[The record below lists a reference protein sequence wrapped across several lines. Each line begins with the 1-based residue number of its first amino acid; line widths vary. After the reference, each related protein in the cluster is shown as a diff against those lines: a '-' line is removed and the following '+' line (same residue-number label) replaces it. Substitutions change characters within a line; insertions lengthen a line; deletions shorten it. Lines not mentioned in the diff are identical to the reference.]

1 VREWEHA
8 LVSQSIADRL
18 SLNPQQREALTR
30 LDAPLR
36 VVAGPGT
43 GKTAT
48 VVGMYLHLVEERELK
63 TSEVLL
69 LTFANNAAAELKS
82 RIDTIFRTSYDESWV
97 STFHSFA
104 TRVLTRYGRTRGVP
118 PFRLMNG
125 FQEKLLMRHVLEAL
139 RDRSES
145 TGADRLEVLAPLL
158 GSEALVQDTLWLI
171 GILKQNLVR
180 SDDFSAQA
188 AASGS
193 PKMRDLAAIYRAY
206 WAVQDARRLW
216 DFRDVIAQCHNLLR
230 DDDEL
235 RSELSQKFRHVL
247 VDEYQDVDAAQVR
260 FLEMLTREH
269 TPERRIAVVGD
280 PNQAIY
286 SFRGT
291 LPAFIGDKWEWGGE
305 IVRLVEN
312 YRSYGSLLT
321 AADRLLDRYDLQA
334 PRLEATRGEADIP
347 LLRVRREQ
355 NATDEATAVVRQ
367 VHRLLDL
374 RADGRKSYRPGDIAI
389 ILRSTRRSGRPFEE
403 ALRSAGIPHQ
413 AGAAPSYA
421 SSDVVHFGVNAL
433 QALADPQD
441 DAPLREV
448 LESPFC
454 GVPAVDSRRLLEE
467 AERRRQAR
475 AATVQKTSLL
485 TVLTHTCYLIAEE
498 NPGRW
503 PLPWSN
509 QAEKEPE
516 PATEPAGVVADP
528 SSQLDTGPETP
539 EWPGQPPTAEL
550 DRDGTLADELE
561 AASAREGTPPPRTH
575 RFYLRL
581 TEEGKDAI
589 HGFMRRWGLLRWLAG
604 RVTVEAL
611 AYRVYQDLGVIGL
624 VMAEATPDARRE
636 ELLGPLRMMLSAITE
651 CTAFQR
657 SLAGDEPALDTIL
670 PMLQQALPEYLDE
683 LEPPDARDSEG
694 AVRLLTVHASKGL
707 EFPVVFLPAMAG
719 QMFPVMPRGRT
730 ALLTESDQGWI
741 EAALPDFQPP
751 WPKDNEAF
759 LKEEARL
766 GYVAATRARDLL
778 LMSWADEYEDGEPAT
793 PSSFLSALVGLDPAT
808 KITAQDGLGDAMA
821 KLGAP
826 VVAYSERGRASTFLA
841 VDPTTVDPQALDWQP
856 WERHLNLPEE
866 WWVSASSISN
876 YLACPRKYYYSH
888 MLRMSTDTGRAAARG
903 TAFHEALAEFHNPE
917 TEATWYPNRDR
928 AREVYSRVRN
938 AAINSY
944 LETVELKFEKNVERK
959 ALTTLFE
966 NYWNSEFEDE
976 KGSPIPPRT
985 LATERELNWRITE
998 GLMAKGY
1005 IDRIVEWPN
1014 GAIEIID
1021 YKTGKPYGGGD
1032 IRKKLGMGDE
1042 VTQDLQILIYLV
1054 AAREGAVVGL
1064 PDVRP
1069 EIVGLWFPK
1078 ERAFKNSN
1086 TIRKTRIV
1094 VDAVAP
1100 AYPQKLDIIQL
1111 SSSELFAERARIEE
1125 VGEAIRAGDFPPT
1138 PRHEGYTCLSSWGP
1152 SGCDFAWICPGRI
1165 EEPEGYDPE

>member
-8 LVSQSIADRL
+8 VVSQSIADQM
-18 SLNPQQREALTR
+18 SLNPQQREALSR

-36 VVAGPGT
+36 VIAGPGT

-125 FQEKLLMRHVLEAL
+125 FQEKLLMRHVLEEL
-139 RDRSES
+139 GDG
-145 TGADRLEVLAPLL
+145 TGGDRLEVLEPLL
-158 GSEALVQDTLWLI
+158 GSEALAQDALWLI

-180 SDDFSAQA
+180 SDDFAAQA

-193 PKMRDLAAIYRAY
+193 AKMRDLAAIYRAY

-235 RSELSQKFRHVL
+235 RRELSQKFHHVL

-291 LPAFIGDKWEWGGE
+291 LPAFIGEKWEWGGE
-305 IVRLVEN
+305 VVRLVKN
-312 YRSYGSLLT
+312 YRSYNPLLT
-321 AADRLLDRYDLQA
+321 AADRLLDRYDLEA
-334 PRLEATRGEADIP
+334 PKLEAIRGEADIP

-367 VHRLLDL
+367 VQRLLEP
-374 RADGRKSYRPGDIAI
+374 RSDGRKSYRPGDIAI
-389 ILRSTRRSGRPFEE
+389 ILRSTRRNGRPFEE
-403 ALRSAGIPHQ
+403 ALRAAGIPHQ

-421 SSDVVHFGVNAL
+421 SSDVVRFGVNAL
-433 QALADPQD
+433 QALADPQE
-441 DAPLREV
+441 DAHLREV

-475 AATVQKTSLL
+475 AASLQKTSLL
-485 TVLTHTCYLIAEE
+485 TVLTHTCYLVADED
-498 NPGRW
+498 PTRW
-503 PLPWSN
+503 PLPWADKKTQDDQPPDASAN
-509 QAEKEPE
+509 L
-516 PATEPAGVVADP
+516 VADP
-528 SSQLDTGPETP
+528 SSQLDLGPETP
-539 EWPGQPPTAEL
+539 EWPGQAPPSEL
-550 DRDGTLADELE
+550 DRDGALADELE
-561 AASAREGTPPPRTH
+561 AASAREDTPPPRTH

-581 TEEGKDAI
+581 TGEGKDAI
-589 HGFMRRWGLLRWLAG
+589 HAFMRRWGLLRWLTG
-604 RVTVEAL
+604 RVSVEAL
-611 AYRVYQDLGVIGL
+611 AYRVYQDLGVIAL
-624 VMAEATPDARRE
+624 VMAEATPDARRL
-636 ELLGPLRMMLSAITE
+636 ELLGPLRMMLAAIDE

-657 SLAGDEPALDTIL
+657 SLAGAEPTLDTIL

-683 LEPPDARDSEG
+683 LEPPDAGDSEG
-694 AVRLLTVHASKGL
+694 SVRLLTVHASKGL

-730 ALLTESDQGWI
+730 ALLTDTDQRWI
-741 EAALPDFQPP
+741 ETALPDFQPP
-751 WPKDNEAF
+751 WPRDNEAF
-759 LKEEARL
+759 LQEEARL
-766 GYVAATRARDLL
+766 GYVASTRARDLL

-793 PSSFLSALVGLDPAT
+793 PSTFLTTLVGLDPT
-808 KITAQDGLGDAMA
+808 IKVTSQDGLRDAMA
-821 KLGAP
+821 ALGVP
-826 VVAYSERGRASTFLA
+826 IVEYSERGRASTFLA
-841 VDPTTVDPQALDWQP
+841 LGATTVEPEAIDWRP
-856 WERHLNLPEE
+856 WERAINAPEE
-866 WWVSASSISN
+866 SWVSASSISN

-888 MLRMSTDTGRAAARG
+888 MLRLATDSGRAAARG
-903 TAFHEALAEFHNPE
+903 TAFHGVLAEFHKPE
-917 TEATWYPNRDR
+917 TEATWYPDRDR
-928 AREVYSRVRN
+928 AREVYTRVRDQ
-938 AAINSY
+938 AINAY
-944 LETVELKFEKNVERK
+944 LETVELRFEKKVERK
-959 ALTTLFE
+959 ALIALFE

-976 KGSPIPPRT
+976 KGSPIPPKT
-985 LATERELNWRITE
+985 LATERELNWLIAE

-1005 IDRIVEWPN
+1005 IDRIVEWPS
-1014 GAIEIID
+1014 GATEIID
-1021 YKTGKPYGGGD
+1021 YKTGKPYGGRD
-1032 IRKKLGMGDE
+1032 IRRKLGMEDE

-1064 PDVRP
+1064 PDVHP

-1100 AYPQKLDIIQL
+1100 PYPQKLDIIQL
-1111 SSSELFAERARIEE
+1111 SSSELFAERGRITE

-1138 PRHEGYTCLSSWGP
+1138 PKHESYTCLSSWGP